1 MSVYRFQKSTIRNI
15 LLHRMDNFDY
25 DAFVIYNPH
34 GKDQEFVSLM
44 TQVLT
49 SPPYNLRLYVPWS
62 DNNEPF
68 EAVATAENIEKRCKK
83 VLVVISAESMESD
96 LFHFQLRIAHSM
108 SPSAK
113 TRKIIPIRL
122 DGTEVPDMI
131 RFSTPCDY
139 YKQDLRVFIWDRIFA
154 SFKDYSRPKKSKS
167 KILVENESNCS
178 IRPCWNLYKIL

>member
-1 MSVYRFQKSTIRNI
+1 
-15 LLHRMDNFDY
+15 MDNFDY

-34 GKDQEFVSLM
+34 GQDQEFVSLM

-154 SFKDYSRPKKSKS
+154 SFKDYSRPKKSKVLKTVS
-167 KILVENESNCS
+167 FPPNRQVPAAVQTFSPLRRVKSWWRMRATVA
-178 IRPCWNLYKIL
+178 